1 MTEDRTVPHLT
12 NLNEDPQMSGLVF
25 YSLVSGVIHIGR
37 RSGDPVP
44 QIILGSIGI
53 KPNNAKIELNSKGLL
68 ELSVCDSEAATNTY
82 INGKPMPKKLKK
94 ELNHLDRI
102 GLAGGII
109 YVFFYP
115 LLNQKIKTLVEKN
128 ALDNADLNEEQRR
141 EQAWVEIKD

>member
-1 MTEDRTVPHLT
+1 
-12 NLNEDPQMSGLVF
+12 
-25 YSLVSGVIHIGR
+25 
-37 RSGDPVP
+37 
-44 QIILGSIGI
+44 
-53 KPNNAKIELNSKGLL
+53 
-68 ELSVCDSEAATNTY
+68 
-82 INGKPMPKKLKK
+82 MPKKLKK

-128 ALDNADLNEEQRR
+128 ASDNADLNEEQRR

>member
-1 MTEDRTVPHLT
+1 M
-12 NLNEDPQMSGLVF
+12 
-25 YSLVSGVIHIGR
+25 
-37 RSGDPVP
+37 
-44 QIILGSIGI
+44 
-53 KPNNAKIELNSKGLL
+53 
-68 ELSVCDSEAATNTY
+68 CDAEAATNTY

-128 ALDNADLNEEQRR
+128 ASDNADLNEEQRR
-141 EQAWVEIKD
+141 EQAWVEIKEQGIPDFADVRCADYPDVDKDRVAVEWDAAFSEIEKAEEDRKKKEAKD